1 MAFKNIF
8 LKSICFHT
16 FFFFFDIVTASS
28 VPENWASKIKSA
40 SFNGNNKKIVLPWQR
55 EPHKVLS
62 TFYGFL
68 PKSTRVKS
76 CYWTLSFSK
85 QCIEILFGMEKIH
98 VGD

>member
-1 MAFKNIF
+1 
-8 LKSICFHT
+8 
-16 FFFFFDIVTASS
+16 
-28 VPENWASKIKSA
+28 
-40 SFNGNNKKIVLPWQR
+40 VLPWQR